1 MSATTV
7 PAFVDTNVWVYA
19 LTTTDK
25 PRQRQA
31 EELLRSLDTP
41 CINGQVLRELGRVLL
56 QKQGIGEAAFRELI
70 PVILSSCRLAQ
81 DTTSTLLLASDLRE
95 RYKFAYWDSLIVA
108 AAVDAGCNTLYTE
121 DMQHK
126 QVIEGRLT
134 LINPF
139 VAA

>member
-1 MSATTV
+1 V
-7 PAFVDTNVWVYA
+7 LAFVDTNVWVYA

-25 PRQRQA
+25 PRQQQA
-31 EELLRSLDTP
+31 DALLRSLDTP

-56 QKQGIGEAAFRELI
+56 QKQGVGEAAFRELI
-70 PVILSSCRLAQ
+70 PVILGACLVAQ
-81 DTTSTLLLASDLRE
+81 DSANTLLLASDLRE
-95 RYKFAYWDSLIVA
+95 RYKLAYWDSLIVA
-108 AAVDAGCNTLYTE
+108 AALELGCDTLYTE

-126 QVIEGRLT
+126 QVIDGRLT

>member
-1 MSATTV
+1 MNATTV
-7 PAFVDTNVWVYA
+7 LAFVDTNVWVYA

-25 PRQRQA
+25 PRQQQA
-31 EELLRSLDTP
+31 DALLRSLDTP

-56 QKQGIGEAAFRELI
+56 QKQGVGEAAFRELI
-70 PVILSSCRLAQ
+70 PVILGACLVAQ
-81 DTTSTLLLASDLRE
+81 DSANTLLLASDLRE
-95 RYKFAYWDSLIVA
+95 RYKLAYWDSLIVA
-108 AAVDAGCNTLYTE
+108 AALELGCDTLYTE

-126 QVIEGRLT
+126 QVIDGRLT